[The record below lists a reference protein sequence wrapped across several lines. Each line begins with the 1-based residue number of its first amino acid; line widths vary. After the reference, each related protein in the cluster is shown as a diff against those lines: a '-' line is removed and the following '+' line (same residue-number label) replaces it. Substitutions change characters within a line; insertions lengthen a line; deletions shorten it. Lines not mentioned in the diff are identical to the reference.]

1 VSRRNRLPQ
10 ALGGAEGKA
19 LSTGSHQYA
28 RLTMAQALVKHL
40 VAQKI
45 IVSGR
50 EQQLFGG
57 VFAIFGHGNVICL
70 GEALHDAR
78 AQLPTWRG
86 QNEQSMGFAA
96 AAYAKA
102 HGRRR
107 ICVATSS
114 VGPGATNMVT
124 AAAVAHANR
133 LPVLF
138 LAGDL
143 YHHRLPHPVL
153 QQVEHFGDPTQ
164 SVNDAF
170 RPVTRYWDRIT
181 HPAQLLQSLPA
192 AIATMLDPG
201 DCGPAFLGLPQDVQ
215 GSAYE
220 FPLSFL
226 EPRVHHIRRLR
237 PDLEELAAAAARIRR
252 AARPVII
259 AGGGVHYSLATTM
272 LAEFAGQ
279 HHIPVVET
287 IAGMS
292 ALLHTHPC
300 NFGTVGVTGTDC
312 ANSICGEAD
321 VIIAV
326 GTRLQDFTTG
336 SWTVFGAD
344 AQIIGLNAA
353 RFDATKHLALPLV
366 ADALEGLQGL
376 TTALAGWRADSHWSV
391 RAAALR
397 QQWNNRAATLSSS
410 ADGHPA
416 YAQVIDAVNR
426 LCAAEDRIVTAAGG
440 LPGEIAANWRAR
452 SVASVDIEY
461 GYSCM
466 GYEIAGGWGARIA
479 QLQLGGGADTIVFV
493 GDGSYLLLNSDI
505 YSSVLSRRKLIV
517 VLCDNGGFAVI
528 DKLQRSTGNVAYNN
542 YIADCDWEGS
552 GFGVDF
558 AMHARSMGAHAES
571 VHSIAAFEAA
581 FMRAKGS
588 DKTYVIDVKVDPYA
602 WTEGGHAWW
611 EVGTPEVS
619 DRSEVLAAGA
629 EWALGRSR
637 QRRGV

>member
-1 VSRRNRLPQ
+1 M
-10 ALGGAEGKA
+10 A
-19 LSTGSHQYA
+19 LSTGSHHYI

-45 IVSGR
+45 VIDER
-50 EQQLFGG
+50 EQPLFGG

-70 GEALHDAR
+70 GEALYQAR
-78 AQLPTWRG
+78 QILPTWRG

-102 HGRRR
+102 HARRR

-138 LAGDL
+138 LSGDV

-153 QQVEHFGDPTQ
+153 QQVEHFGDPTI

-170 RPVTRYWDRIT
+170 KPVTRYWDRIT
-181 HPAQLLQSLPA
+181 HPAQLLPSLPA
-192 AIATMLDPG
+192 AIATMLDPA
-201 DCGPAFLGLPQDVQ
+201 DCGPAFLALPQDVQ
-215 GSAYE
+215 GSAYD
-220 FPLSFL
+220 FPAAFF
-226 EPRVHHIRRLR
+226 EPRVHRIRRLR
-237 PDLEELAAAAARIRR
+237 PDVAELAAAAARIQ
-252 AARPVII
+252 AAQRPVII
-259 AGGGVHYSLATTM
+259 AGGGVHYSLAQDT
-272 LAEFAGQ
+272 LATFAER
-279 HHIPVVET
+279 HDIPVVET

-292 ALLHTHPC
+292 ALLHAHRC
-300 NFGTVGVTGTDC
+300 NAGIVGVTGSDS
-312 ANSICGEAD
+312 ANAICGEAD
-321 VIIAV
+321 AIIAV

-336 SWTVFGAD
+336 SWSVFSD
-344 AQIIGLNAA
+344 SAQLIGLNAA
-353 RFDATKHLALPLV
+353 RFDASKHLALPV
-366 ADALEGLQGL
+366 VGDAREGLQAL
-376 TTALAGWRADSHWSV
+376 DLALAGWRADPGWIS

-397 QQWNNRAATLSSS
+397 DQWNNRSETRGRT
-410 ADGHPA
+410 ADGIPA
-416 YAQVIDAVNR
+416 YAQVVNAVNR
-426 LCAAEDRIVTAAGG
+426 LCAPADRIVTAAGG
-440 LPGEIAANWRAR
+440 LPGEISANWRAR

-479 QLQLGGGADTIVFV
+479 QMEIAQSHGAAGGETIVFV

-505 YSSVLSRRKLIV
+505 YSSVLSGRKLIII
-517 VLCDNGGFAVI
+517 LCDNGGYAVI
-528 DKLQRSTGNVAYNN
+528 DKLQRNTGNVAFNN
-542 YIADCDWEGS
+542 FIADCQWDRPP
-552 GFGVDF
+552 FAVDF

-571 VHSIAAFEAA
+571 VASLATFEEAFL
-581 FMRAKGS
+581 RARKS
-588 DKTYVIDVKVDPYA
+588 DRTCVIDVKVDPYA

-619 DRSEVLAAGA
+619 DRAEVLAAAA
-629 EWALGRSR
+629 ESDLGRAR

>member
-1 VSRRNRLPQ
+1 
-10 ALGGAEGKA
+10 
-19 LSTGSHQYA
+19 
-28 RLTMAQALVKHL
+28 MAQALVKHL
-40 VAQKI
+40 AAQR
-45 IVSGR
+45 IVTDGR

-70 GEALHDAR
+70 GEALYDAR
-78 AQLPTWRG
+78 AVLPTWRG

-102 HGRRR
+102 HARRR

-138 LAGDL
+138 LSGDVF
-143 YHHRLPHPVL
+143 HHRLPHPVL
-153 QQVEHFGDPTQ
+153 QQVEHFGDPTV

-170 RPVTRYWDRIT
+170 KPVTRYWDRIT

-192 AIATMLDPG
+192 AIATMLDPA

-215 GSAYE
+215 GIAYD
-220 FPLSFL
+220 FPVSFFAS
-226 EPRVHHIRRLR
+226 RIHRIRRMR
-237 PDLEELAAAAARIRR
+237 PDVAEIAEAAARIQR
-252 AARPVII
+252 AERPVIV
-259 AGGGVHYSLATTM
+259 AGGGVHYSLATNA
-272 LAEFAGQ
+272 LAEFAAR
-279 HHIPVVET
+279 HNIPVVET

-292 ALLHTHPC
+292 TLVHAHPW

-312 ANSICGEAD
+312 ANAICGEAD

-336 SWTVFGAD
+336 SWTVFSESAR
-344 AQIIGLNAA
+344 IIGLNAA
-353 RFDATKHLALPLV
+353 RFDAIKHLALPV
-366 ADALEGLQGL
+366 VGDALESLQ
-376 TTALAGWRADSHWSV
+376 ALDAALGGWRAESPWNS
-391 RAAALR
+391 RARALR
-397 QQWNNRAATLSSS
+397 EQWNHRPETRGKT
-410 ADGHPA
+410 ADGFPA
-416 YAQVIDAVNR
+416 YAQVIGAVNR
-426 LCAAEDRIVTAAGG
+426 LCAPADRVITAAGG
-440 LPGEIAANWRAR
+440 LPGELSANWRAR

-479 QLQLGGGADTIVFV
+479 QMEGGSGGDTIVFV

-505 YSSVLSRRKLIV
+505 YSSVLSGRKLII

-528 DKLQRSTGNVAYNN
+528 DKLQRNTGNVAFNN
-542 YIADCDWEGS
+542 FIADCNGNRVPVA
-552 GFGVDF
+552 VDF

-571 VHSIAAFEAA
+571 VESVEAFEAA
-581 FMRAKGS
+581 FARAKAS
-588 DKTYVIDVKVDPYA
+588 DRTYVIDVKVDPYA

-619 DRSEVLAAGA
+619 SRAEVLAAA
-629 EWALGRSR
+629 ADWDRGRRR